1 MAAGEQESKL
11 GSGRGPPVKQLSKQG
26 SVLSHR
32 QGQRAGQT
40 SRRVFVVSHRA
51 ASDGDVGSG
60 GSQRQFRAQCGWGSG
75 LVQNSFRTHQV

>member
-26 SVLSHR
+26 SVLPHH
-32 QGQRAGQT
+32 QGRRAGQT
-40 SRRVFVVSHRA
+40 SRRVFVTRA

-60 GSQRQFRAQCGWGSG
+60 GGQRQFRAVWAGVRVGTE
-75 LVQNSFRTHQV
+75 LI